1 MQRTVDRAGGQTI
14 QVARWP
20 SEIPLRIAIILVSI
34 VLWLLII
41 VGTFGLGLIYVVLI
55 AVFLFF
61 VQVGFIAYLRGSAV
75 RLGPDQFP
83 EIYQR
88 VVEFAQRSGMKKEPE
103 AYLMQADGALNAFAT
118 KFFRGQMVVLYA
130 DLLEA
135 CGDDTEARDMIIGHE
150 IGHLRC
156 GHLDWFILTSLGRF
170 IPFLG
175 SAYSRACEYT
185 CDRWGAA
192 LSGSAQG
199 ARRGLM
205 VLAAGGAHSS
215 KMNVDAY
222 VRQQQNLDTGWMT
235 LARWLG
241 TYPPLSARVD
251 ALNPDPA
258 ATRFRSSRGPLR
270 AWGIMLSFIL
280 VPIAIALAVPHV
292 ASFAGGPLGALMG
305 EARNVLGADD
315 DFGAGANTDAGAGA
329 GGEIVTYGSA
339 PDMPPPQEVP
349 QFEDAD
355 FAANAVACH
364 GGDMTAC
371 DELYYDSPSGSVEE
385 DYGNTCAGRF
395 PGNTRECVEYLAE

>member
-1 MQRTVDRAGGQTI
+1 MQRTVGRAGGQTI

-41 VGTFGLGLIYVVLI
+41 VGTFGLGLLYVALI
-55 AVFLFF
+55 AIFLFF

-83 EIYQR
+83 EIYTR
-88 VVEFAQRSGMKKEPE
+88 VVEFAQRAGMKKEPE

-156 GHLDWFILTSLGRF
+156 GHLDWFILTSLGRV

-205 VLAAGGAHSS
+205 VLAAGGAHSRG
-215 KMNVDAY
+215 MNVDAY

-235 LARWLG
+235 LARWLS

-251 ALNPDPA
+251 ALNPDPTA
-258 ATRFRSSRGPLR
+258 KRYKSSRGPLR

-280 VPIAIALAVPHV
+280 VPVAIGLAVPHV
-292 ASFAGGPLGALMG
+292 ASLAGGPLGVLMG
-305 EARNVLGADD
+305 EARSVLGAGD
-315 DFGAGANTDAGAGA
+315 DFGAGADADTNAGS
-329 GGEIVTYGSA
+329 GGDSVTYGSA
-339 PDMPPPQEVP
+339 AEMPPPQEIP

-355 FAANAVACH
+355 FAAKAAACH

-371 DELYYDSPSGSVEE
+371 DELYYDSPSGSAEE
-385 DYGNTCAGRF
+385 DYGNSCAGRF
-395 PGNTRECVEYLAE
+395 PGNTRECVEYLAQ

>member
-1 MQRTVDRAGGQTI
+1 MQRMVDRAGGQTI

-20 SEIPLRIAIILVSI
+20 SEIPLRIAIFLVSI

-88 VVEFAQRSGMKKEPE
+88 VVEFAQRAGMKNEPE

-118 KFFRGQMVVLYA
+118 KFFRGQIVVLYA

-205 VLAAGGAHSS
+205 VLAAGGAHSR

-251 ALNPDPA
+251 ALNPNPA
-258 ATRFRSSRGPLR
+258 ATRYSSSRGPLR
-270 AWGIMLSFIL
+270 AWGIILSFIL
-280 VPIAIALAVPHV
+280 VPVAIVAAAPHV
-292 ASFAGGPLGALMG
+292 ARSVEGPLGALLG
-305 EARNVLGADD
+305 EASSVLGTSN
-315 DFGAGANTDAGAGA
+315 DFGAGADADLDV
-329 GGEIVTYGSA
+329 GGEVTTYGSA
-339 PDMPPPQEVP
+339 AEMPPPQDVPEV
-349 QFEDAD
+349 DAD
-355 FAANAVACH
+355 FTAQATACH
-364 GGDMTAC
+364 GGDMVAC

-395 PGNTRECVEYLAE
+395 PGNTLECVEYLSE